1 MDNKTKIMIKIMDN
15 EKVARKGER
24 NKIRSTFYKQ
34 HKGAYY
40 EEEHLKKIL
49 STLMLNA
56 REPLGPFG
64 PKMRERD
71 INYDIKRGYIIKE
84 IYTHC

>member
-1 MDNKTKIMIKIMDN
+1 MNNNTKIMIKIMDN
-15 EKVARKGER
+15 EKVSRKGER

-40 EEEHLKKIL
+40 EEEDLKKIL
-49 STLMLNA
+49 STLMLNVT
-56 REPLGPFG
+56 EPLG

-84 IYTHC
+84 IYTRC

>member
-1 MDNKTKIMIKIMDN
+1 MIKIMDN
-15 EKVARKGER
+15 EKVSRKGER

-40 EEEHLKKIL
+40 EEEDLKKIL
-49 STLMLNA
+49 STLMLNVT
-56 REPLGPFG
+56 EQIG

-84 IYTHC
+84 IYTRC